1 MYRIRPPAAVVL
13 SLSACDTALHLISD
27 GSIIRAPSGIEGT
40 ASWDPLTKTIVVG
53 PGVVYG
59 IGPCSG
65 PSGEFGGVLGR
76 PLELQS
82 ARLLKAPAPVD
93 PCRGSG
99 WRSRTMRS
107 DRLSTPLWIFD
118 PATGLAYT
126 AGNRAY
132 ADRGGRLI
140 DFNRTPPE
148 DVLVNTAW
156 PYGNMIGAV
165 AVDTTNHWAML
176 LGTGSG
182 GGQGTIEMWNL
193 NGLSMTKYSAK
204 SPFAPDTGWTV
215 TGDTDLLSNTSVAGL
230 TYNPNLGAFVAW
242 TGGSTV
248 YFLYPN
254 YQSKVINI
262 LGKIDIPGGP
272 PATTDNL
279 YGGFTYI
286 PDKNVYLAFSNVRN
300 DFYLL
305 VPPGGLSHP
314 RVR

>member
-1 MYRIRPPAAVVL
+1 
-13 SLSACDTALHLISD
+13 
-27 GSIIRAPSGIEGT
+27 
-40 ASWDPLTKTIVVG
+40 
-53 PGVVYG
+53 
-59 IGPCSG
+59 
-65 PSGEFGGVLGR
+65 
-76 PLELQS
+76 
-82 ARLLKAPAPVD
+82 
-93 PCRGSG
+93 
-99 WRSRTMRS
+99 
-107 DRLSTPLWIFD
+107 
-118 PATGLAYT
+118 
-126 AGNRAY
+126 
-132 ADRGGRLI
+132 
-140 DFNRTPPE
+140 
-148 DVLVNTAW
+148 
-156 PYGNMIGAV
+156 MIGAV
-165 AVDTTNHWAML
+165 AVDATNHWAML